1 MMTKKIIKITLLLLV
16 LISFNSF
23 SEDMSD
29 STNNKNFLWEVKSE
43 NSTVYLLGS
52 IHIGKK
58 EMYPLN
64 PIIENSFNA
73 SNNLVVEVNI
83 KDASSASNS
92 VDMMYSGDS
101 TVKDELSLYRYGK
114 LKEIAKYCSVPSI
127 MINKFRLGY
136 SLIFLQLKKL
146 IEMGYMPDYGVDM
159 YFLNKAEG
167 KKVLE
172 LETSDSQ
179 IELMNSLVYSV
190 DTSTIDLELFKPG
203 IEIMDSLMYAW
214 QNGNT
219 KYLEEILTSQDSIF
233 SFGGNDMDY
242 KLNDERNFKMVEKI
256 EEYLKSKEK
265 YFIIVGAA
273 HLVGENGII
282 NLLNRKNKYFIKQL

>member
-1 MMTKKIIKITLLLLV
+1 MIKKIINITLLLIA
-16 LISFNSF
+16 LIYQSTF
-23 SEDMSD
+23 SQIMSD
-29 STNNKNFLWEVKSE
+29 NPNKKNFLWEIKSD
-43 NSTVYLLGS
+43 STTVYILGS
-52 IHIGKK
+52 IHVGKK
-58 EMYPLN
+58 EFYPMDKT
-64 PIIENSFNA
+64 IEDAFKE
-73 SNNLVVEVNI
+73 SNNLVVEVDI
-83 KDASSASNS
+83 KNASVSENS
-92 VDMMYSGDS
+92 VDMMYQGDS
-101 TVKDELSLYRYGK
+101 TVKNELSDYRYGK
-114 LKEIAKYCSVPSI
+114 LKEIAKFCSVPSI

-146 IEMGYMPDYGVDM
+146 LEKGYLPDYGVDM

-190 DTSTIDLELFKPG
+190 DTNMIDLELFKPG
-203 IEIMDSLMYAW
+203 IEIMDSLTYAI
-214 QNGNT
+214 QNGDS
-219 KYLEEILTSQDSIF
+219 KYLEEIISSKDSIF

-242 KLNDERNFKMVEKI
+242 KFNDERNFKMVEKI
-256 EEYLKSKEK
+256 EDYLKSNEK